1 MAPRPSRRAA
11 ATKPK
16 KAKVSAAKAPKATKV
31 AKATKA
37 KAPKA
42 KATKATKKAQ
52 ATKAKTTK
60 AKATRAERAAGAAK
74 AVTKSAAKART
85 VVPTPAQKALLA
97 ELQAVVINLDGRM
110 DRWLACEKKL
120 HSKVPGLRVDR
131 LSATDGRVAAI
142 ETNLVTGSWHTR
154 QLATYCPWYKPV
166 GLKMSG
172 GERGCAHSHL
182 RCWELAQKL
191 RKPLVVFE
199 DDAVPLPGFVPQ
211 LAAAWK
217 EAAGRYDII
226 FLTSK
231 DRFTPKKIPGCKAIV
246 SPAFAW
252 TTVGYIVTPAGA
264 NKLLTMLPVDQ
275 PVDNF
280 LAIAICEG
288 RLKACSMRPSVVRQ
302 ANTWNVGSDVPHS
315 DDVAHW

>member
-1 MAPRPSRRAA
+1 MAPQRTR
-11 ATKPK
+11 KP
-16 KAKVSAAKAPKATKV
+16 ARAAKAKAVKAKAAKGKATTARATKGKATT
-31 AKATKA
+31 AKATKG
-37 KAPKA
+37 
-42 KATKATKKAQ
+42 KATNARTTKG
-52 ATKAKTTK
+52 KTTT
-60 AKATRAERAAGAAK
+60 AKGAK
-74 AVTKSAAKART
+74 AVAKTAAKPRGGVQVT
-85 VVPTPAQKALLA
+85 IAQQALLA
-97 ELQAVVINLDGRM
+97 QFQAVVINLDARP
-110 DRWLACEKKL
+110 DRWLALQKKL
-120 HSKVPGLRVDR
+120 HSKVPGLCVDR

-142 ETNLVTGSWHTR
+142 ETNLVTGSWHTK
-154 QLATYCPWYKPV
+154 QLATYCTWYKPV

-172 GERGCAHSHL
+172 GERGCAHSHV

-191 RKPLVVFE
+191 RKPLVVLE
-199 DDAVPLPGFVPQ
+199 DDAVPLPGFVNQ
-211 LAAAWK
+211 LATAWK
-217 EAAGRYDII
+217 EAAGGYDIM

-252 TTVGYIVTPAGA
+252 TTVGYIVTPSGA
-264 NKLLTMLPVDQ
+264 NKLLSMLPVDQ